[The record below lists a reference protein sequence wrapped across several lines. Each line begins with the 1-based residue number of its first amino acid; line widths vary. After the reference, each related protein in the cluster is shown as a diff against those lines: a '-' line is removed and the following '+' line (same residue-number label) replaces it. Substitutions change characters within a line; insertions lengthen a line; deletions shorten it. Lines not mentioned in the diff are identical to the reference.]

1 MLLKVPEWKDAVF
14 EEMKTL
20 EKNST
25 WELVNLPR
33 RKTIVKWLFTVKYKS
48 ILQLSINH
56 MAP

>member
-33 RKTIVKWLFTVKYKS
+33 RKTIVGCGANGY
-48 ILQLSINH
+48 LQLSIYKYYN
-56 MAP
+56 